1 VAPHQ
6 GNVGG
11 HVYGVGETGAC
22 SKTVVHTE
30 TSMFPQG
37 VTSYSNG
44 LDPRGFMELDVLA
57 GPKQEVFT

>member
-1 VAPHQ
+1 
-6 GNVGG
+6 
-11 HVYGVGETGAC
+11 VYGVGETGAC